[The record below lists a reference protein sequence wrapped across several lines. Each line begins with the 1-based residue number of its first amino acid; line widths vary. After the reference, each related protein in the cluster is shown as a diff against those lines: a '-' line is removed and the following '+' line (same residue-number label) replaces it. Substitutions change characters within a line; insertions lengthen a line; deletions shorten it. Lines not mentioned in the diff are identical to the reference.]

1 MNDRNTDLATRSRI
15 DRIMGLVPRTR
26 RSTRRRRQLLVEA
39 TRLRWVIAS
48 SWRLDTREVS

>member
-1 MNDRNTDLATRSRI
+1 MNDRHTDRATRSRI

-26 RSTRRRRQLLVEA
+26 RGTRRRRQLLVEA